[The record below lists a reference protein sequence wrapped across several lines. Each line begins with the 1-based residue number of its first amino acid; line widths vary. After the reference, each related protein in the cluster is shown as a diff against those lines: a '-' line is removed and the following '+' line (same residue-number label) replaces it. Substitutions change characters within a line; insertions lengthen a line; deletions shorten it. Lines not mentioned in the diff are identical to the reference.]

1 MDVIRLKGLR
11 FEVFIGH
18 TEVEG
23 RRSQPVELDL
33 ELHGDFAA
41 AGRSD
46 RLEDTVDYAAVF
58 DAVKASLEGQR
69 VHLLEAA
76 AERAAQAALRAGA
89 REVVVRARKFNPP
102 VKGVLPVSEVEVRRR
117 A

>member
-23 RRSQPVELDL
+23 SRSQPVELDL
-33 ELHGDFAA
+33 EMFTDLAKP
-41 AGRSD
+41 GRSD
-46 RLEDTVDYAAVF
+46 HLADTLDYAAVF
-58 DAVKASLEGQR
+58 DAVRGALEGKR

-76 AERAAQAALRAGA
+76 AERAAQAALKAGA

-102 VKGVLPVSEVEVRRR
+102 VKGTLPVSEVEVRRR